1 MNVSERLSLTAR
13 EMPGKD
19 AYIFQGER
27 TDYRTFDAKV
37 TKFASA
43 LEDAG
48 FEKGD
53 HVALISGN
61 SPVFMI
67 GLYGALRAGL
77 SVIPIN
83 PTYTSKE
90 MKYILKNGDVKGVIT
105 LDVLV
110 SQLDVVDDELDVT
123 HYFVADT
130 GADIDL
136 EAFTISPKMKS
147 FTKTVEQGSASF
159 TPPSLDD
166 DDLAVILYT
175 SGTTGKPKGAMLTH
189 KNIYSNAKDVATY
202 LEISEEDRV
211 IATLPMFHVFCLT
224 VALNAPIVNGGTIIV
239 IPQFSPGEVFKAAKE
254 YEATVFAGVPTMY
267 NYLLQTGDGQE
278 STFENMRISVSGGS
292 SLPVSLLEAFEKKFN
307 VRVSEGYGLS
317 EASPV
322 TAFNP
327 LDRPRRAGSIGQ
339 NITNVENK
347 VVDELGQ
354 EVPAGETGELV
365 VKGPNVM
372 KGYYKMPEE
381 TAVTIKDGW
390 LFTGDMARE
399 DEEGYFYI
407 VDRKKDLIIVGGY
420 NVYPREV
427 EEVLYQHPEITEA
440 AVVGEPHPEMG
451 EAVIAF
457 VVSDNPSLNEEAVI
471 EYCKQEMAKY
481 KLPKRIEFM
490 EELPKNTTGKILR
503 KNLRDHLQQS

>member
-372 KGYYKMPEE
+372 RGYYKMPEE